1 MTVVGSTFSS
11 KTYFDKKTET
21 IPLHKIY
28 PQNQLGEAVGNN
40 MFVNENLLDND
51 ECQFKMLGET

>member
-1 MTVVGSTFSS
+1 MKKLT
-11 KTYFDKKTET
+11 KKTET

-51 ECQFKMLGET
+51 ECQFKMLDEN